1 MIRPTDA
8 PTDFALPDAHVNNPR
23 AVRRL
28 VVVSLGAAVIAGALY
43 VVTVGTRTG
52 QLVSELILGGRP
64 AAAETVLAAEG
75 VLRVLSRSTLA
86 AGILLILGIAVA
98 QRRPR
103 LAIVAVAA
111 VVGANLSSQILKTV
125 VLDRSDL
132 LDGMFY
138 PLPNSFPSGHA
149 TAAASI
155 AVGLLLV
162 LPPLLRA
169 PSVLLSAVVVAIVGA
184 STLAAGWHRMADAMG
199 GVFVATAWGAGLAAG
214 LAWQRGIEVV
224 GRRTAR
230 FGQLSSALPMVLGT
244 AALVVGVFAYLI
256 IAADPLEV
264 LLHLAERRG
273 SPTLFW
279 IGILVTIGTSLVA
292 LGALGFALRDVQLD
306 PRSSRRK
313 TNPVGT
319 AMPDTPVEEQ
329 AWPTDA

>member
-8 PTDFALPDAHVNNPR
+8 PTDFGLPEAPVDSPKAI
-23 AVRRL
+23 RRL
-28 VVVSLGAAVIAGALY
+28 VVVSLGAALIAGVLY

-64 AAAETVLAAEG
+64 VSAEAAAAAEG
-75 VLRVLSRSTLA
+75 VLRILSRSTLA
-86 AGILLILGIAVA
+86 AGILLILGVA
-98 QRRPR
+98 MVQRRPR
-103 LAIVAVAA
+103 LAIVATAA
-111 VVGANLSSQILKTV
+111 VVGANVSSQVLKTV

-132 LDGMFY
+132 LEGLFY

-199 GVFVATAWGAGLAAG
+199 GVFVATAWGAGLAAW
-214 LAWQRGIEVV
+214 LAWKRGVEVV
-224 GRRTAR
+224 GRRTAQ
-230 FGQLSSALPMVLGT
+230 FGHLSSALPMLLGT
-244 AALVVGVFAYLI
+244 AVVLVGVLAYVL

-273 SPTLFW
+273 SPALFW
-279 IGILVTIGTSLVA
+279 VGILVTIGTSLFA
-292 LGALGFALRDVQLD
+292 LGALGFALRDIQLD
-306 PRSSRRK
+306 PRSREEAAK
-313 TNPVGT
+313 IGHGAAPV
-319 AMPDTPVEEQ
+319 PDTPLEEQ
-329 AWPTDA
+329 S